1 MAEHRNDQ
9 MIDMERARRE
19 ELRWMILVAL
29 NAAQPVGTSEY
40 IIREAVR
47 PVLPDITHN
56 ELRCALSYLEER
68 KLISVN
74 FKETPV
80 WFAKINWYG
89 IDMVEH
95 TIDCLPGIARPRK
108 W

>member
-40 IIREAVR
+40 IIRKAIE
-47 PVLPDITHN
+47 PVVPDITLN
-56 ELRCALSYLEER
+56 ELRCALDYLEER
-68 KLISVN
+68 KLIAASR
-74 FKETPV
+74 KESPV
-80 WFAKINWYG
+80 WFAKIKRYG
-89 IDMVEH
+89 IDVVEY
-95 TIDCLPGIARPRK
+95 TIDCLPGIARPKK